1 MKLELAEQ
9 GLTPIEGNLKL
20 AQEIKKTAFEKL
32 SDMEKAKYETEAAEY
47 NVKIKYP
54 PPVEHIFEYISNPN
68 LSDII

>member
-1 MKLELAEQ
+1 LKSELAEQ

-20 AQEIKKTAFEKL
+20 AREIKKTAFEKL

-47 NVKIKYP
+47 NAKIKYP
-54 PPVEHIFEYISNPN
+54 PPVEHIFKYISNPN